1 MDQMNTH
8 KSFSSSRRGSSGPLP
23 SAVSQVWVGKMKDRA
38 PEFRRAIEKGWRDAE
53 RDNLEDWEQKT
64 GGVEQV

>member
-1 MDQMNTH
+1 
-8 KSFSSSRRGSSGPLP
+8 
-23 SAVSQVWVGKMKDRA
+23 MKDRA